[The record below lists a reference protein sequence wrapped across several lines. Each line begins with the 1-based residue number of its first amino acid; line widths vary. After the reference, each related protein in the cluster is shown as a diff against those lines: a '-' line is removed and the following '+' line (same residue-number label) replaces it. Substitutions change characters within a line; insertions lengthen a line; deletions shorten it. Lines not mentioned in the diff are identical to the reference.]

1 MQKVRGARV
10 QIALLRLLV
19 ALLCLSAGSAVAAQQ
34 LEGHWEGAI
43 ELPGTKLEINLD
55 FSKAADGTLSGDISI
70 PIQQIRDRAL
80 LDISLDG
87 ADAVFRIEGI
97 GGNPTFKGTI
107 ADDGQTMS
115 GTMTQGGGSFPFS
128 LTHGGAIAD
137 GARAALAGL
146 GEVVERALEAFDTPG
161 MGLAIVA
168 DGEVVLAEGYGF
180 RDLEE
185 RKPADGDTL
194 FAIGSCSKAFTTFL
208 LGTLVDEGKLD
219 WDEPVIKYLP
229 DFRMKNDHSTR
240 HLTVRDLVSHKS
252 GLPRHDLVWYGSDAS
267 RRELYERIQ
276 HLEPFADLREKY
288 HYQNLM
294 FMVAGYLAEQIE
306 GKSWEQLT
314 RERILDPLG
323 MKRTNF
329 SVNDL
334 PGDGNSA
341 LAHGPKD
348 DEVVVIPYRNIDTV
362 GPAGSINS
370 SPAEM
375 ARWLQVQLGG
385 GEIDGARILQE
396 STLREMHT
404 PTTVMGGYPT
414 DGKDLLSTYGLGWM
428 INAYRGHYRVSH
440 GGGIDGFSAMVTVL
454 PLEGYG
460 IVALSNRGG
469 TPTSELV
476 TRHAMDLLLGLEPE
490 DWVGDA
496 AKKQAEAEKA
506 AEEIEDSDESL
517 RVEGTTP
524 SHPVADYVGE
534 YEHAGYGVFS
544 VALNE
549 EGALQAT
556 YNGMV
561 TELEHWHYDVFNG
574 LEGEGPTLEDQK
586 FLFRSGVRGQIEEL
600 VVALDASVEPTVF
613 GKNADARLSDP
624 EFLATLAG
632 RYQLPNQVVEISL
645 QGKVLVA
652 TLPGQPVYELVPA
665 QGLEFELKGM
675 TGFSCQFKENAEG
688 KVTGLQINQPNGVFT
703 AERLED

>member
-1 MQKVRGARV
+1 
-10 QIALLRLLV
+10 
-19 ALLCLSAGSAVAAQQ
+19 
-34 LEGHWEGAI
+34 
-43 ELPGTKLEINLD
+43 
-55 FSKAADGTLSGDISI
+55 
-70 PIQQIRDRAL
+70 
-80 LDISLDG
+80 
-87 ADAVFRIEGI
+87 
-97 GGNPTFKGTI
+97 
-107 ADDGQTMS
+107 MS
-115 GTMTQGGGSFPFS
+115 QGGGSFPFS
-128 LTHGGAIAD
+128 VTFGEAIAD
-137 GARAALAGL
+137 KARAALENF
-146 GEVVERALEAFDTPG
+146 GEVVERALKEFKTPG
-161 MGLAIVA
+161 LGLAIVA

-180 RDLEE
+180 RDFEE

-240 HLTVRDLVSHKS
+240 NMTVRDLVSHKS

-276 HLEPFADLREKY
+276 HLEPFADLRERY

-323 MKRTNF
+323 MKRSNF
-329 SVNDL
+329 SVDDL
-334 PGDGNSA
+334 PGDANSA
-341 LAHGPKD
+341 LAHGLD
-348 DEVVVIPYRNIDTV
+348 DDKVEAIPYRNIDTV

-385 GEIDGARILQE
+385 GEIDGTRVLQE

-404 PTTVMGGYPT
+404 PTTVIGGYPT
-414 DGKDLLSTYGLGWM
+414 DGKNLLTTYGLGWM
-428 INAYRGHYRVSH
+428 MNAYRGHYRVSH

-469 TPTSELV
+469 TPASELV

-490 DWVGDA
+490 DWIGDA
-496 AKKQAEAEKA
+496 AKQQAEVEKV

-517 RVEGTTP
+517 RVEGTSP
-524 SHPVADYVGE
+524 SHPLEAYVGE
-534 YEHAGYGVFS
+534 YEHAGYGIFS
-544 VALNE
+544 VEL
-549 EGALQAT
+549 GDDGGLTAT
-556 YNGMV
+556 YNGLV
-561 TELEHWHYDVFNG
+561 TQLEHWHYDVFNG
-574 LEGEGPTLEDQK
+574 LEGEGATLEDTK
-586 FLFRSGVRGQIEEL
+586 FLFRSGVRGEIEDL
-600 VVALDASVEPTVF
+600 VVALDAAVDPTVF
-613 GKNADARLSDP
+613 GKNADARLFDP
-624 EFLATLAG
+624 EFLSTLTG
-632 RYQLPNQVVEISL
+632 RYKLATQVVEISL
-645 QGKVLVA
+645 QGNVLVA

-688 KVTGLQINQPNGVFT
+688 KVDGLQFNQPNGVFT
-703 AERLED
+703 AERIED